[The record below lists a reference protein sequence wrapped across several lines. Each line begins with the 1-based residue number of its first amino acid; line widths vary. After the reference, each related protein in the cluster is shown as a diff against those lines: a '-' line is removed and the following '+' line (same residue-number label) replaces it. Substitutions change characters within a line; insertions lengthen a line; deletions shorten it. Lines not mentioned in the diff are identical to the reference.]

1 MTARARQV
9 KWQMDSRMRGQGPA
23 DGAVSGQVCRH
34 GDPRP
39 AGEQRAA
46 WQTRV
51 ICVCLKQ
58 RTDG

>member
-1 MTARARQV
+1 
-9 KWQMDSRMRGQGPA
+9 MDSKMRGQGPA
-23 DGAVSGQVCRH
+23 GGAASGQVCRH
-34 GDPRP
+34 GDPLT

-46 WQTRV
+46 WQVRV